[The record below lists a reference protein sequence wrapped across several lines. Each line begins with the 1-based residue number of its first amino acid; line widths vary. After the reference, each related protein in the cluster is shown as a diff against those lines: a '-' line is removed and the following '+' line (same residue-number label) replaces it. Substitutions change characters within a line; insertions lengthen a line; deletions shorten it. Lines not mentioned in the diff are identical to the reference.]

1 MKNRNMKKIH
11 IILVVV
17 IIVLNCM
24 TTVVSARFSLT
35 DVFNNAKNFPSPSS
49 EISVSEL
56 KDMQGVVYNLLFSVG
71 VIIAVVGITILGV
84 QFITSSPEGK
94 ADVKEKMVPFAVG
107 CIVIFSGL
115 VIWRIAVN
123 VIQSVAP

>member
-11 IILVVV
+11 IILVVL

-24 TTVVSARFSLT
+24 TTVVSARFSLA
-35 DVFNNAKNFPSPSS
+35 DVFNNARNFPHPNS

-56 KDMQGVVYNLLFSVG
+56 RNMQGVVYNLLFSVG
-71 VIIAVVGITILGV
+71 VIIAVVGIAILGV

-94 ADVKEKMVPFAVG
+94 ADIKEKMVPFTVG
-107 CIVIFSGL
+107 CIVVFGGL